1 MSGRPNQ
8 RSQPQRNAYPLRM
21 ASYTARVNMEALA
34 ASQASAAMSTQ
45 EDQMAETAIL
55 ICPKCR
61 GEMRTYERNGI
72 VIDQCEECRGIF
84 LDRGELEQ
92 LLDAERGSERDEDRH
107 DNRHRR
113 YHHDDD
119 DRDRDDHD
127 ESDGR
132 RGRGR
137 RRTSATQFLSDF
149 LGGGE

>member
-1 MSGRPNQ
+1 
-8 RSQPQRNAYPLRM
+8 M
-21 ASYTARVNMEALA
+21 A
-34 ASQASAAMSTQ
+34 
-45 EDQMAETAIL
+45 DTAIL

-72 VIDQCEECRGIF
+72 LIDQCEECRGIF

-92 LLDAERGSERDEDRH
+92 LLDERGSERGSERDEDRH
-107 DNRHRR
+107 DGRHRA

-119 DRDRDDHD
+119 HHD
-127 ESDGR
+127 EHANDDDDGK